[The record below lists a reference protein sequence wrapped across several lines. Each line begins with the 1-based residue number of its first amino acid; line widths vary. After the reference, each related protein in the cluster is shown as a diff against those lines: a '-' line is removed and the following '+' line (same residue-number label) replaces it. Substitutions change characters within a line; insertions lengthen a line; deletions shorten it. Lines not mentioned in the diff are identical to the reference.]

1 VEPSD
6 QGIKTPSLV
15 RYFLLTYAITWI
27 LWASAGALLRG
38 GTVAI
43 FARPLFLL
51 GTFTPGLVALAFTKR
66 WQGRAATG
74 QLLKQAVRWEVSVR
88 WYVFAIAYIPTI
100 KLTAALLQ
108 RMLTGAWPRFGDEP
122 ILLMAAAILVSTWVQ
137 AGEEIGW
144 RGYALPRMSKRFGLA
159 LASLILGVIWA
170 TWHLPLFLI
179 PAADTYGQSFPLYL
193 LQVTA
198 MSVALAWLYWRTGRS
213 LLLVMLLHAAT
224 NNLKDIVPSA
234 VPGANNPFALS
245 TSLVA
250 WLTLA
255 LLWLFAGFFLVDM
268 SRTGER

>member
-1 VEPSD
+1 
-6 QGIKTPSLV
+6 
-15 RYFLLTYAITWI
+15 
-27 LWASAGALLRG
+27 
-38 GTVAI
+38 
-43 FARPLFLL
+43 
-51 GTFTPGLVALAFTKR
+51 
-66 WQGRAATG
+66 
-74 QLLKQAVRWEVSVR
+74 
-88 WYVFAIAYIPTI
+88 
-100 KLTAALLQ
+100 
-108 RMLTGAWPRFGDEP
+108 
-122 ILLMAAAILVSTWVQ
+122 
-137 AGEEIGW
+137 
-144 RGYALPRMSKRFGLA
+144 MSKRFGLA